1 MFAQQEELV
10 MKVGEI
16 KKYDAKTRQLSFSGK
31 LVSSSPFLF
40 FFFHASADAADAK
53 GKPKQAI
60 FIERLAPE
68 AAASGKDAKRGKATV
83 TLGLGSAAEEKALL
97 TKGTG
102 LFAFKPALTIHT
114 ELTQ

>member
-40 FFFHASADAADAK
+40 FQAAADADAK

-60 FIERLAPE
+60 FIERLAHE
-68 AAASGKDAKRGKATV
+68 AAAGGKDAKRGKATV